1 MYPSVKLLMALVWLF
16 LGGCIFFWECTHP
29 DRPGLTIWDTG
40 VSIGWGAIL
49 LSLYNLVRW
58 WMARSYQTR
67 QRAIAEAER
76 ARKSDL
82 QRRSRPPEEINPDLD
97 FTDRPSLE

>member
-16 LGGCIFFWECTHP
+16 LGGCIFFWEWTHP

-49 LSLYNLVRW
+49 LSLYNLLRW
-58 WMARSYQTR
+58 WMARSHQSR

-76 ARKSDL
+76 AEERLSKAITAA
-82 QRRSRPPEEINPDLD
+82 RRSESR
-97 FTDRPSLE
+97 F